1 MGKIDPKQLLGLF
14 SQDLTAE
21 GGIRNDKDTLEKLSG
36 YVVAVLSSPLDA
48 RCVPPARD
56 ASCRQPA
63 TAHAPFPCLSFHMMI
78 VPMIA

>member
-36 YVVAVLSSPLDA
+36 YVVAVVLLSSRRTLCPACA
-48 RCVPPARD
+48 RRLL
-56 ASCRQPA
+56 QA
-63 TAHAPFPCLSFHMMI
+63 TATGDCSRSLPFASLST
-78 VPMIA
+78 